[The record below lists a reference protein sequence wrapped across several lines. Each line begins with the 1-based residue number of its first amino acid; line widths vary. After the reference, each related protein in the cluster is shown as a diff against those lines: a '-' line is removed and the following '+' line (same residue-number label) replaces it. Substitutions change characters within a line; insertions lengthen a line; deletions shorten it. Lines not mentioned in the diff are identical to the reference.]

1 MTCKFF
7 ILGIKDKDMNNRV
20 FIPSNGIGEIY
31 LDLSDMCWYSY
42 ESSTINIDKEIPF
55 LKLLLDM
62 ASLRMRYYINI
73 TLDERIGIP
82 QIILDIGR
90 HSAKLIRSLIRIKN
104 LSKDMFCTGDIVI
117 VDNCMGIYRQ
127 FLNREPFDFFIVGI
141 WEIREALDKIHQE
154 LKIFQEN
161 SEQLFRLFYNLLP
174 KNSKFW
180 ENLDDTE
187 EMFNGDLKK
196 QFAKFIITDGL
207 YSSGIFTNIEGVFF

>member
-42 ESSTINIDKEIPF
+42 ESSTFNIDKEIPF

-73 TLDERIGIP
+73 TLDERLGIP
-82 QIILDIGR
+82 QIILDLGR

-141 WEIREALDKIHQE
+141 WEIREALDKINQE
-154 LKIFQEN
+154 LKIFQEKL
-161 SEQLFRLFYNLLP
+161 EQLFRLFYNLLP
-174 KNSKFW
+174 KNSKF
-180 ENLDDTE
+180 
-187 EMFNGDLKK
+187 
-196 QFAKFIITDGL
+196 
-207 YSSGIFTNIEGVFF
+207 

>member
-7 ILGIKDKDMNNRV
+7 ILGIKDKNMKNRV
-20 FIPSNGIGEIY
+20 FILSNGIHEVY
-31 LDLSDMCWYSY
+31 LDLSDMCCYY
-42 ESSTINIDKEIPF
+42 YASSTFNIDKEIPF

-73 TLDERIGIP
+73 TLDEWIGIP

-154 LKIFQEN
+154 LKIFQEKLEHC
-161 SEQLFRLFYNLLP
+161 SIIYY
-174 KNSKFW
+174 
-180 ENLDDTE
+180 
-187 EMFNGDLKK
+187 LKTRNFEK
-196 QFAKFIITDGL
+196 ILMTLRKCLTAI
-207 YSSGIFTNIEGVFF
+207 